1 MTKLFRWIHANLL
14 WILRGWRVW
23 APLAVVVLL
32 AATGSFLPGSPED
45 HARYIGVVLQLLGIG
60 TVVHGL
66 RDRRRLF
73 QRPSL
78 LGHIR
83 AWFAGRPRLNPKPHL
98 IHAASGHIV
107 ASGST
112 AKISVWHGL
121 PPDGSLEARIEALQA
136 NLETLRKEHADTS
149 RELRDEVRVRADQVD
164 LERRTRETAI
174 GDIRSRVDTLGAGGL
189 HIESAGLFWLIIG
202 VVLGTVPGEI
212 ASLVRLP

>member
-1 MTKLFRWIHANLL
+1 
-14 WILRGWRVW
+14 
-23 APLAVVVLL
+23 
-32 AATGSFLPGSPED
+32 
-45 HARYIGVVLQLLGIG
+45 LQLLGIG

-98 IHAASGHIV
+98 IHAASSGAV
-107 ASGST
+107 AIGGT
-112 AKISVWHGL
+112 AKISVWRGA
-121 PPDGSLEARIEALQA
+121 PPDASLEARIDAIEA
-136 NLETLRKEHADTS
+136 NLDTLRKEHADTS
-149 RELRDEVRVRADQVD
+149 RELRDEVRARAEQAD

-174 GDIRSRVDTLGAGGL
+174 DDLRSRVDTLGAGGL
-189 HIESAGLFWLIIG
+189 YIESAGLFWLIIG

-212 ASLVRLP
+212 ASLFRLP

>member
-1 MTKLFRWIHANLL
+1 MTKFFRWIRANLL
-14 WILRGWRVW
+14 WILDGWRVW
-23 APLAVVVLL
+23 APLAVVFLL
-32 AATGSFLPGSPED
+32 ATTGSLLPGSPED

-78 LGHIR
+78 LSHIR
-83 AWFAGRPRLNPKPHL
+83 TWFSGRPRLNPKPHV
-98 IHAASGHIV
+98 IHVASGNVV

-112 AKISVWHGL
+112 AKISVWRGA
-121 PPDGSLEARIEALQA
+121 PPDSSLDARIDALQA
-136 NLETLRKEHADTS
+136 NLETLRTEHADTS
-149 RELRDEVRVRADQVD
+149 RELRDEVRVRAEQVD
-164 LERRTRETAI
+164 LERRARETAI

-189 HIESAGLFWLIIG
+189 HIESAGLFWLIVG